1 MKFNTK
7 KLDHGIQ
14 SHHFMANRRG
24 KIGSSDRFSF
34 LGLQNHCCHE
44 IKMLA
49 LWKENYDELS
59 EGVMISRR
67 ASVLRRNISKSN
79 RANTRCVIRAD
90 IPSPTLPTDLI

>member
-24 KIGSSDRFSF
+24 KRGSSDRFSF
-34 LGLQNHCCHE
+34 LGLQNHCCNE

-49 LWKENYDELS
+49 LWKENCDKPRQDMRKQRYHFAEKGPHNQS
-59 EGVMISRR
+59 YGFSSSHVWM
-67 ASVLRRNISKSN
+67 
-79 RANTRCVIRAD
+79 
-90 IPSPTLPTDLI
+90 